1 MKHFSWRFSFDER
14 EIETIKP
21 WELALQ
27 QPFGNILVWHH
38 IFIKAYLPVLF
49 CLIVTRCAYH
59 CSPPHTPTL
68 HIPARVESRPH
79 FHVYYRVLKI
89 LRQISRIRFIFWSRF
104 ACYFHLATSAAT
116 PSFNQVIFTHSTHSL
131 YSSSQTLSLSLFHFH
146 AVRMGPAIRH
156 QQKKR
161 NNISNAFGAFSNEKH
176 VKRIKNATIMVC

>member
-1 MKHFSWRFSFDER
+1 MTFFVWWKRNRDDQTVRAGASTAIW
-14 EIETIKP
+14 KY
-21 WELALQ
+21 
-27 QPFGNILVWHH
+27 FGVTSYFHQSISPCFILFNRYTVR
-38 IFIKAYLPVLF
+38 ISLF
-49 CLIVTRCAYH
+49 
-59 CSPPHTPTL
+59 SPPTHL
-68 HIPARVESRPH
+68 HSIFQRPH

-104 ACYFHLATSAAT
+104 AYYFHLATSAAT